1 MQLAGKTALVTG
13 SAHRLGRAIALAL
26 ASRGCDLMVH
36 YHRAEEQAADTV
48 AQARRLGVR
57 AVPTRADLTSVPEI
71 VSLFRSVDEELG
83 GLDILVNSAAV
94 LQRHEILQVSDEDWE
109 NTIRL
114 NLKAPFFC
122 TQQAA
127 RRMLTR
133 NGGAIVN
140 VSDLAALRPW
150 QRFPVHSI
158 SKAGLEMLTKVSALA
173 LAPDI
178 RVNAVAPGPVLKPV
192 GMTEGRWQEIG
203 SSVPLGRP
211 GSPQDVAEAVIFLI
225 EDDYVT
231 GETITVDGG
240 ASLA

>member
-36 YHRAEEQAADTV
+36 YHRAEEQAAHTV

-57 AVPTRADLTSVPEI
+57 AVPMRADLTSVSEI
-71 VSLFRSVDEELG
+71 VSMFRSVDEELG

-127 RRMLTR
+127 RRMQTR

-150 QRFPVHSI
+150 PRFPVHSI

-192 GMTEGRWQEIG
+192 GMAEGRWQEIG

-211 GSPQDVAEAVIFLI
+211 GSPQDVVEAVVFLI

-231 GETITVDGG
+231 GETLTVDGG